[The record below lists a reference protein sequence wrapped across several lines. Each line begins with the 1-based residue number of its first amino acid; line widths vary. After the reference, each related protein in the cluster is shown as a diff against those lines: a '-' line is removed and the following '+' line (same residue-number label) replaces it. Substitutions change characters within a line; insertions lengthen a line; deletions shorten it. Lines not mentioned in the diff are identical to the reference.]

1 MHNSTWDDLANWL
14 QLDFK
19 SLATKTPNQSPCE
32 RGIWK
37 SEIIPM
43 NFPTKSA
50 WHDVCTHKN
59 SQKKNLKP
67 ITHNQF
73 LWPERWLVSSDF
85 LLSFLHSTSKL
96 SVLMGRLTRHWVTNG
111 IMVQML
117 ETTRP
122 DAFHRPSRRLDRME
136 ERPTSRSCCVCV
148 CVVWF
153 GKETDQSYQR
163 MEGWCFGELG
173 MLSGF

>member
-59 SQKKNLKP
+59 SQKKISNPSPTTNFCDLKGGWFHQIFFSASFTAP
-67 ITHNQF
+67 PSCRSWWAAWLAIEWPMGSWCRCLVLTLTLSITQADWIAWKNDQRQGQ
-73 LWPERWLVSSDF
+73 LRGKRRTWISRINGWTDGVLVS
-85 LLSFLHSTSKL
+85 
-96 SVLMGRLTRHWVTNG
+96 
-111 IMVQML
+111 
-117 ETTRP
+117 
-122 DAFHRPSRRLDRME
+122 
-136 ERPTSRSCCVCV
+136 
-148 CVVWF
+148 
-153 GKETDQSYQR
+153 
-163 MEGWCFGELG
+163 
-173 MLSGF
+173 